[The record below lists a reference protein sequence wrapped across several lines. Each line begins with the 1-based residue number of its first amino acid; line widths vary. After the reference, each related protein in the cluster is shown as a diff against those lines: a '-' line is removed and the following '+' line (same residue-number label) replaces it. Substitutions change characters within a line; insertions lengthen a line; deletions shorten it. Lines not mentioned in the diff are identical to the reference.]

1 MCISLRYVAAAPAR
15 LVAAPD
21 RLLYAP
27 QREGMRRVHST
38 ALRRTRLHVQ
48 PNGPEII
55 QVIHQIPLMK
65 VVMACFSARTIY
77 RQSLP

>member
-27 QREGMRRVHST
+27 QRGMRRATPLHSAERDYMSSQT
-38 ALRRTRLHVQ
+38 VPRLFRF
-48 PNGPEII
+48 
-55 QVIHQIPLMK
+55 IHQIPLMK
-65 VVMACFSARTIY
+65 VVMACFNTRTIY
-77 RQSLP
+77 RQSPT

>member
-27 QREGMRRVHST
+27 QRGMRRAT

-48 PNGPEII
+48 PNGPKII
-55 QVIHQIPLMK
+55 QVIHQIPFMK
-65 VVMACFSARTIY
+65 VMMACFSARTIY
-77 RQSLP
+77 RQSPT

>member
-27 QREGMRRVHST
+27 QREGMRRAT

-48 PNGPEII
+48 PNGPKII
-55 QVIHQIPLMK
+55 QVYPSDPLDES
-65 VVMACFSARTIY
+65 CDGLF
-77 RQSLP
+77 